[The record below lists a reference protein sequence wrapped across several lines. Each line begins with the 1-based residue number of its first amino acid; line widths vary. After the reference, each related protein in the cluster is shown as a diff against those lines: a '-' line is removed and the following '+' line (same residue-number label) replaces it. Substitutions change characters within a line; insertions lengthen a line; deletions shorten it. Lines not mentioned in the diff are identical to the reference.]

1 MTLYEPIPM
10 PDGSARRVPVAT
22 SRDVMER
29 TEAFVKIMQEL
40 KADLLEEVKLV
51 EKTVV
56 DPLTDIKKFME
67 SVNKALKKRDNKKLD
82 YERYYKEVEHLKKKR
97 TRNDREN
104 AVLAKAEANLE
115 AATTIYQNEDERVLE
130 WVPALLDKVEEAIS
144 LLLQTLM
151 EGQVQ
156 ILGRSYTLLV
166 QYAQETGYEQS
177 NMLVE
182 QWEEAFEPIKRQVEE
197 NFVMIKQGKAVRM
210 PMNQPAASKSILPLP
225 SNFKKGGPPPPPSQ
239 PPSSHTGKPS
249 GRASSTSGD
258 TATERGT
265 VAPRASTSDF
275 SFRSARDESPPPPL
289 PGNKPPPP
297 SESIRPQKSFSNL
310 SVYEG
315 STKPQASR
323 VVSAG
328 HLAVG
333 SGQDGKPDWTRLRP
347 TSSSSRYSAKS
358 ESHATESSMTSFED
372 ARSQLGTSKP
382 PPYRSVSSNQV
393 NNAMQSSLTA
403 ELNSR
408 QNLRPTS
415 GHSLH
420 SVHSVHS
427 VVSSAGTMS
436 AIAAKKKPPPPPL
449 KPKPKHLDDSVYVTA
464 LYTFQGQ
471 AAGDLSF
478 KEGDKIKVTRKT
490 DSVDDW
496 WEGELDGRK
505 GEFPANYTMQQ

>member
-1 MTLYEPIPM
+1 MNTVHRSVGRLRKRTEDKPTVGAVVQQCLLTEDFLQKLLANTKAWRDGWSDIITFQYGLSEGYVTLYEPIPM

-315 STKPQASR
+315 STKPQ
-323 VVSAG
+323 
-328 HLAVG
+328 
-333 SGQDGKPDWTRLRP
+333 
-347 TSSSSRYSAKS
+347 
-358 ESHATESSMTSFED
+358 
-372 ARSQLGTSKP
+372 
-382 PPYRSVSSNQV
+382 
-393 NNAMQSSLTA
+393 
-403 ELNSR
+403 
-408 QNLRPTS
+408 
-415 GHSLH
+415 
-420 SVHSVHS
+420 
-427 VVSSAGTMS
+427 
-436 AIAAKKKPPPPPL
+436 
-449 KPKPKHLDDSVYVTA
+449 PKHLDDSVYVTA